1 MDYFL
6 LDIVP
11 DCILSISN
19 QKVRI
24 NYHIIMDQ
32 EQGRKLGRQQV
43 RTVLLR
49 LSGVEN
55 QSVLLNSQ
63 FFMDGYTNH
72 KSLFLWSASKELK
85 LLLPTAKNFLNI
97 IFNFCI
103 LLPWTDKK
111 KSTVVYKHAF
121 NCARLEELGLVEILI
136 FKCLY
141 RVVLKSINMNQKWP
155 PEGKEEWKRKK
166 VLQTLFSLV

>member
-24 NYHIIMDQ
+24 NHHIIMDQ
-32 EQGRKLGRQQV
+32 EQGKKLERQV
-43 RTVLLR
+43 RIVLLR

-63 FFMDGYTNH
+63 FFMDEYIKHKPLFFMISFERVKIIVTN
-72 KSLFLWSASKELK
+72 
-85 LLLPTAKNFLNI
+85 
-97 IFNFCI
+97 C
-103 LLPWTDKK
+103 
-111 KSTVVYKHAF
+111 
-121 NCARLEELGLVEILI
+121 
-136 FKCLY
+136 
-141 RVVLKSINMNQKWP
+141 
-155 PEGKEEWKRKK
+155 
-166 VLQTLFSLV
+166 